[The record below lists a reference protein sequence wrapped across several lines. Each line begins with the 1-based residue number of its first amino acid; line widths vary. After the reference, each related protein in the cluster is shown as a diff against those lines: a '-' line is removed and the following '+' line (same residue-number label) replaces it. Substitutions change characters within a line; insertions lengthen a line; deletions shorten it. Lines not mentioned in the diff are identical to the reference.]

1 MIRAWRIVKA
11 RYASE
16 AFSGTGGLS
25 VEGRWHCKGDRVIY
39 AASSLALAALEVF
52 VHLQRAHTRIRWI
65 SFELEIP
72 DSVQI
77 TSLPLR
83 QLPRNWRREPPLA
96 ATMNIG
102 SAWVQ
107 GGTTAVLRTPS
118 AIIPTECNYIL
129 NSAHPDFRKLRIGPP
144 TPFSFDSR
152 MWK

>member
-11 RYASE
+11 RYAGE
-16 AFSGTGGLS
+16 AFSGAGGLN
-25 VEGRWHCKGDRVIY
+25 VGGRWHRKGDRVIY

-52 VHLQRAHTRIRWI
+52 VHLQRAHAKIRWV
-65 SFELEIP
+65 SFELEVP
-72 DSVQI
+72 DSVPLFD
-77 TSLPLR
+77 LPLR

-102 SAWVQ
+102 SVWVQ
-107 GGTTAVLRTPS
+107 GGATAVLRTPS

-129 NSAHPDFRKLRIGPP
+129 NSAHPDFRKLRIEPP
-144 TPFSFDSR
+144 TPFNFDPR

>member
-1 MIRAWRIVKA
+1 VIRAWRIAKA

-16 AFSGTGGLS
+16 AFSGAGGLN
-25 VEGRWHCKGDRVIY
+25 VGGRWHRKGDRVIY

-52 VHLQRAHTRIRWI
+52 VHLQRAHVRIGWV
-65 SFELEIP
+65 SFELDVP
-72 DSVQI
+72 DSVAV
-77 TSLPLR
+77 SELPLR

-102 SAWVQ
+102 SAWVRD
-107 GGTTAVLRTPS
+107 GTTAVLRTPS

-129 NSAHPDFRKLRIGPP
+129 NSAHPDFRKLRIGPA

>member
-1 MIRAWRIVKA
+1 MIRAWRIVKG

-16 AFSGTGGLS
+16 AFTGAGGLN
-25 VEGRWHCKGDRVIY
+25 VEGRWHRKGDRVIY

-52 VHLQRAHTRIRWI
+52 VHLQRAHVRIRWVA
-65 SFELEIP
+65 FEIEIP
-72 DSVQI
+72 ETVQV
-77 TSLPLR
+77 TSLTLQ
-83 QLPRNWRREPPLA
+83 QLPRGWRREPPFA

-102 SAWVQ
+102 SRWIR

-129 NSAHPDFRKLRIGPP
+129 NSAHPDFRKLRIGAPA
-144 TPFSFDSR
+144 PFGFEQR

>member
-1 MIRAWRIVKA
+1 VIRAWRIVKA

-16 AFSGTGGLS
+16 AFSGAGGLT
-25 VEGRWHCKGDRVIY
+25 VGGRWHRKGDRVIY

-52 VHLQRAHTRIRWI
+52 VHLQRGHARIRWM

-72 DSVQI
+72 DSVPVFELQ
-77 TSLPLR
+77 LR

-96 ATMNIG
+96 ATMKMG
-102 SAWVQ
+102 SEWVKDS
-107 GGTTAVLRTPS
+107 TTAVLRTPS

-129 NSAHPDFRKLRIGPP
+129 NCARADFRKLRIGPA
-144 TPFSFDSR
+144 TAFSFDPQ